1 MVGFWEERSA
11 ACVKGLKIDISHPPM
26 IRFAFVSAAGV
37 LILLFGVCTLAVPGG
52 HAGHGD
58 EHAGHGHSA
67 HQPMPQ
73 ENQE

>member
-1 MVGFWEERSA
+1 
-11 ACVKGLKIDISHPPM
+11 M

-37 LILLFGVCTLAVPGG
+37 LILLFGVYTLVAPGG